1 MADVYASFNS
11 FTVTGRVSF
20 AEIVE
25 HKGSTWLAVTMITEF
40 VDDGKAYTITF
51 NTTNGLLTMFRNG
64 NLTGGRR
71 LTVTGHI
78 AEISEIYFDKKL
90 GKSRP
95 RKRPLIHL
103 TKAQV
108 FDGGVG
114 PAKREDLPAV
124 APVDNVVEFDAVDF
138 EDNPVAI

>member
-1 MADVYASFNS
+1 MSNTYASFNS
-11 FTVTGRVSF
+11 FTVQGRVSF

-25 HKGSTWLAVTMITEF
+25 NNGATWLAVTMITEF
-40 VDDGKAYTITF
+40 VDDGKSYTITF

-64 NLTGGRR
+64 NLTSGRR

-90 GKSRP
+90 GKSRS

-114 PAKREDLPAV
+114 PAKKADDS
-124 APVDNVVEFDAVDF
+124 APVDNVVELA
-138 EDNPVAI
+138 A